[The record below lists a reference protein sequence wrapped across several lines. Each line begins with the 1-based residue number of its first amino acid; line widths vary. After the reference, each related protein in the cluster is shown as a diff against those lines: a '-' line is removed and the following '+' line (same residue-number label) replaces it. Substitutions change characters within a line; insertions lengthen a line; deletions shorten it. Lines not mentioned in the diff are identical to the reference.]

1 MKISG
6 ICFTQSGRKLA
17 EHVNALLLNDT
28 WEEQIS
34 TEWYCKGRRFQKDG
48 SMFHIVTEPMHEW
61 SGKRFKD
68 SDVIIFI
75 GAAGIAVRGIAPH
88 VRDKRYDPAV
98 IVIDE
103 QGKFCISLLSG
114 HIGGANEM
122 VRRLSGRMGSV
133 PVITTATDVNDL
145 FAVDEYAAR
154 NNMTISSM
162 TYAKEVSAALLSGD
176 PVGFW
181 TGFSV
186 KGELPEGI
194 VWADKLEKARAD
206 RTGRGDEGVSLG
218 FYISPSF
225 SRVDFDHA
233 LWLIPKCLVIGI
245 GCRRDT
251 PVSKIEK
258 LVNNVLWENGLF
270 TEAIASV
277 ASIDLKKDE
286 PGLIEFCKRM
296 EVPFH
301 TFSAE
306 QLQSLEGSFTPSE
319 FVEKTTGVDNVC
331 ERSAVMDGGG
341 KLIIRKTGEDG
352 VTCAV
357 ALLDLNIEF

>member
-1 MKISG
+1 MRIAG

-17 EHVNALLLNDT
+17 ERVNTLLLNDAF
-28 WEEQIS
+28 EEPVY
-34 TEWYCKGRRFQKDG
+34 TDWYCKGRKFHKDD
-48 SMFHIVTEPMHEW
+48 SIFSIVTEPMHEW
-61 SGKRFKD
+61 SGDRFRD

-75 GAAGIAVRGIAPH
+75 GAAGIAVRAIAPH
-88 VRDKRYDPAV
+88 VRDKRHDPAV
-98 IVIDE
+98 IVLDE

-114 HIGGANEM
+114 HIGGANDM
-122 VRRLSGRMGSV
+122 VRFMSGRLGSV

-145 FAVDEYAAR
+145 FAVDEYAAK

-176 PVGFW
+176 PVGFD
-181 TGFSV
+181 TGFQV
-186 KGELPEGI
+186 KGPLPEGI
-194 VWADKLEKARAD
+194 YWADKLDKARAD
-206 RTGRGDEGVSLG
+206 RTGHGDEGTSLG

-225 SRVDFDHA
+225 SRVDFDHS
-233 LWLIPKCLVIGI
+233 LWLIPKCLVIGV
-245 GCRRDT
+245 GCRRGT

-258 LVNNVLWENGLF
+258 LVNHVLWENSLF

-286 PGLIEFCKRM
+286 PGLIELCRRLD
-296 EVPFH
+296 VPFH
-301 TFSAE
+301 TFPAE
-306 QLQSLEGSFTPSE
+306 QLASLQGSFTPSE

-331 ERSAVMDGGG
+331 ERSAVCDGGG
-341 KLIIRKTGEDG
+341 QLIIRKTGEDG

-357 ALLDLNIEF
+357 ALLDRSIEF

>member
-17 EHVNALLLNDT
+17 ERVNALLLNDT
-28 WEEQIS
+28 WDELIT

-48 SMFHIVTEPMHEW
+48 SMFDLVTESMHEW
-61 SGKRFKD
+61 SGRRFMD

-75 GAAGIAVRGIAPH
+75 GATGIAVRGIAPH

-103 QGKFCISLLSG
+103 QGKFCIALLSG
-114 HIGGANEM
+114 HIGGANDM
-122 VRRLSGRMGSV
+122 VRRISAKLGSV

-145 FAVDEYAAR
+145 FAVDEFATK
-154 NNMTISSM
+154 NDMTISSM

-181 TGFSV
+181 TNFQV

-194 VWADKLEKARAD
+194 VWADKLDKARAD
-206 RTGRGDEGVSLG
+206 STGHGLEGTSLG

-225 SRVDFDHA
+225 SRVDFDHT

-245 GCRRDT
+245 GCRRGT

-258 LVNNVLWENGLF
+258 LVNHVLWENSLF
-270 TEAIASV
+270 PEAIAAV

-286 PGLIEFCKRM
+286 PGLIEFSRRL

-301 TFSAE
+301 TFAAE
-306 QLQSLEGSFTPSE
+306 ELQALQGSFTPSE
-319 FVEKTTGVDNVC
+319 FVEKTTGTDNVC
-331 ERSAVMDGGG
+331 ERSAVCDGGG
-341 KLIIRKTGEDG
+341 QLIIRKTGEDG

-357 ALLDLNIEF
+357 ALLDQVIEF

>member
-1 MKISG
+1 M
-6 ICFTQSGRKLA
+6 
-17 EHVNALLLNDT
+17 NALLLNDT
-28 WEEQIS
+28 WEEQVT
-34 TEWYCKGRRFQKDG
+34 TEWYCKGRRFQKDD
-48 SMFHIVTEPMHEW
+48 SMFQIVTESMPEW
-61 SGKRFKD
+61 SGKRFRD
-68 SDVIIFI
+68 SDVLLFI

-122 VRRLSGRMGSV
+122 VRRVSAKLGSV

-145 FAVDEYAAR
+145 FAVDEFAAR
-154 NNMTISSM
+154 NDMTISSM
-162 TYAKEVSAALLSGD
+162 TYAKEVSAALLSGE

-181 TGFSV
+181 TGFQV
-186 KGELPEGI
+186 KGALPEG
-194 VWADKLEKARAD
+194 VYWADKLEKAWAD
-206 RTGRGDEGVSLG
+206 RTGHGGGTSLG

-225 SRVDFDHA
+225 SRVDFDHT
-233 LWLIPKCLVIGI
+233 LWLIPKCLVIGV

-251 PVSKIEK
+251 PASKIEK
-258 LVNNVLWENGLF
+258 LVNHVLWENSLF

-286 PGLIEFCKRM
+286 PGLIEFCRRM
-296 EVPFH
+296 EVPLH

-306 QLQSLEGSFTPSE
+306 QLQQLQGSFTPSE

-341 KLIIRKTGEDG
+341 SLIIRKTGEDG

-357 ALLDLNIEF
+357 ALLDRSIEF